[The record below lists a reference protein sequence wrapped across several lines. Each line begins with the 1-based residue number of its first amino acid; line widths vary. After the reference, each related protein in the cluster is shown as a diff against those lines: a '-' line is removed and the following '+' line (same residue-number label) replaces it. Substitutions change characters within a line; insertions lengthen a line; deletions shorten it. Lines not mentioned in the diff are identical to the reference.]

1 MRIELPHPTWADA
14 AQRAHDDAHTLT
26 LPEGGGPLVAEPWCE
41 GDELRRLRV
50 EVANVRQP
58 AITLTF

>member
-26 LPEGGGPLVAEPWCE
+26 IPAAGRPLVESWFPTVEGHTFHIEVTAEP
-41 GDELRRLRV
+41 R
-50 EVANVRQP
+50 P
-58 AITLTF
+58 TLTLTL

>member
-26 LPEGGGPLVAEPWCE
+26 LPQAAHPLAEPWFPTVE
-41 GDELRRLRV
+41 GRTFRIAVDAEPGPML
-50 EVANVRQP
+50 
-58 AITLTF
+58 TLTL